1 MGDIILKFQ
10 LKDILNCII
19 EEDLSE
25 YLKLNIKDK
34 QYNAIYE
41 NDSIYKFIVP
51 DTEKS
56 KIFDIR
62 IEHEDYYPKVSN
74 TPIYNNLY
82 RSSVRIFINK
92 TNIPSIYVFSKNS
105 RISYNRVKSISFR

>member
-1 MGDIILKFQ
+1 MGDIILKFK
-10 LKDILNCII
+10 LYSVSTCII